1 MIKILIKSLLI
12 LIFVSSYSFAEI
24 VKEVKVEGNQRISKE
39 TINVIGGIKINTD
52 YNKDNLNR
60 ILKNLYNS
68 DFFKDVNLNLENGIL
83 SINVIENPIIE
94 EIIIEGLTNQNFVE
108 SLSESIV
115 LKSRMSFTENQLQND
130 INLINNIMKSNGFY
144 FASIKPSI
152 QRNNEL
158 NSVQLKIIIDQGDK
172 AKIKKISFI
181 GDKIY
186 KDRKLRG
193 VILSEEYK
201 FWKFISGKKF
211 LNEDLINFDKRLL
224 KNFYLNKG
232 FYDISVNTS
241 FAKIVEDNEFEL
253 IYNISAGKKFYF
265 GNLDLKLPLDYN
277 RDNFI
282 KLDKFLSKL
291 NNEPYSIKSIEKIL
305 EEIDILALDEQYESV
320 TVNVIENFDNNKLNL
335 TFEILE
341 TEKFFIERINIFG
354 NNVTQE
360 TVIRN
365 QFEIDEGDP
374 YNEILKNKS
383 INNMKNLNFFKN
395 VTSVVKDGTNDSQK
409 IIDITVEEKA
419 TGEITASAG
428 VGTSGNSIGF
438 GVSEN
443 NFLGRGIGL
452 DSNISLS
459 TETIKGLFSVNNP
472 NFLNSDKS
480 VYTSIEAQETDKLAD
495 FGYKTNKTGFM
506 IGTNFEYLDDFNLGL
521 STSNFNEKIETD
533 GTASDNM
540 KKQEGDYWD
549 SFVNFKFDYDKRNQ
563 KFQTTDGFRSTYFLN
578 LPVISDTNTLKNSY
592 NVKYF
597 TELYEGEYF
606 MCGLNTSQQLS
617 CWGRDHYNQASVLP
631 PLPFTYVSLAN
642 EHACAID
649 TSSTLHCW
657 GRDDYGQSTPPS
669 GTFSAV
675 EASTYHT
682 CAVRTSGEV
691 VCFGYDGYGVIS
703 NTTTSGTYTKLVSG
717 DAHFCGLQTNGNV
730 DCWGY
735 QPNYAGTPD
744 GGNFIDIESNLNS
757 TCGILDSGN
766 VICWGQS
773 SANQTSPP

>member
-1 MIKILIKSLLI
+1 MFKVYKLFGMMKCYIKFGFFLLI
-12 LIFVSSYSFAEI
+12 LNFILISKSFSTIISKIEI
-24 VKEVKVEGNQRISKE
+24 SGNQRISNE
-39 TINVIGGIKINTD
+39 TIKMFSTVEINDEVDENKIN
-52 YNKDNLNR
+52 Y
-60 ILKNLYNS
+60 ILKTLYETGYFNNV
-68 DFFKDVNLNLENGIL
+68 KVILENTKLKIIL
-83 SINVIENPIIE
+83 DENPIIE
-94 EIIIEGLTNQNFVE
+94 EIFYEGIKANKIKDPILKELKLRNRSSYNE
-108 SLSESIV
+108 IDLNYDKESIISS
-115 LKSRMSFTENQLQND
+115 LKNLGYYFSTVEVFVNELEDNKVNVKFL
-130 INLINNIMKSNGFY
+130 INLG
-144 FASIKPSI
+144 
-152 QRNNEL
+152 E
-158 NSVQLKIIIDQGDK
+158 K

-232 FYDISVNTS
+232 FYDIVINTS
-241 FAKIVEDNEFEL
+241 FAKIVTDNEFEL

-438 GVSEN
+438 GVKEN

-452 DSNISLS
+452 NSNISLS
-459 TETIKGLFSVNNP
+459 TETIKGLFSVDNP

-480 VYTSIEAQETDKLAD
+480 VYTSIEAQETDKLTD

-506 IGTNFEYLDDFNLGL
+506 IGTDFEYLDDFNLGL
-521 STSNFNEKIETD
+521 SSSNFNEKIETD
-533 GTASDNM
+533 GTASANM

-563 KFQTTDGFRSTYFLN
+563 KFQTSDGFRSTYFLN

-592 NVKYF
+592 NLKYF
-597 TELYEGEYF
+597 TELYEENITTFSLYLTSANSISNDDIKLSERLNVPSNRLRGFEYGKVGPKDGADF
-606 MCGLNTSQQLS
+606 IGGN
-617 CWGRDHYNQASVLP
+617 
-631 PLPFTYVSLAN
+631 YVSTFN
-642 EHACAID
+642 I
-649 TSSTLHCW
+649 TSTLPYILENAQNTDFLIFLDAANVW
-657 GRDDYGQSTPPS
+657 GVDYDSSIDDSNKLRSALGIGVDWFTPVGPLS
-669 GTFSAV
+669 FSLSQTLTK
-675 EASTYHT
+675 ASTDKT
-682 CAVRTSGEV
+682 ESFRFNLG
-691 VCFGYDGYGVIS
+691 
-703 NTTTSGTYTKLVSG
+703 TT
-717 DAHFCGLQTNGNV
+717 F
-730 DCWGY
+730 
-735 QPNYAGTPD
+735 
-744 GGNFIDIESNLNS
+744 
-757 TCGILDSGN
+757 
-766 VICWGQS
+766 
-773 SANQTSPP
+773 